1 MTAFCW
7 AIAGHYQ
14 VTQGLTLPPY
24 LRFGCYQRECIKCA
38 LVRLPE
44 VAGGLPFTLGK
55 NFNSFKQLTQCNT
68 QLSAPTVQDT
78 KSTARLI
85 RLAFPQ
91 IVVLSFPAHVCNQG
105 GVKCRPE
112 CCQRINPASFGF
124 AAPSIWLDQIQCR
137 AEFRCPKTNHDI
149 PSDRT
154 IKAIHKETNFARQ
167 RSALK

>member
-68 QLSAPTVQDT
+68 QLSLSIFSYA
-78 KSTARLI
+78 I
-85 RLAFPQ
+85 FPQ
-91 IVVLSFPAHVCNQG
+91 CTYSPRHEVNGPAYQARVSSN
-105 GVKCRPE
+105 
-112 CCQRINPASFGF
+112 
-124 AAPSIWLDQIQCR
+124 CR
-137 AEFRCPKTNHDI
+137 AVI
-149 PSDRT
+149 SG
-154 IKAIHKETNFARQ
+154 ARV
-167 RSALK
+167 